1 MFGKFVE
8 KHNTLILLIIA
19 VLAILGIVLSIVL
32 AWSYESRINDLSDK
46 VLVLNDQVKSYS
58 SNLARLYEDNR
69 YLDSNDIP
77 KAIDGPQI
85 DELRAMPNMMDTI
98 EEAQPV
104 VQPVQQGQQVQPVQP
119 VAPPV
124 QPVQPIQPVAQSVQ
138 PAQPTVSPSLEQSNS
153 S

>member
-98 EEAQPV
+98 EETQPV
-104 VQPVQQGQQVQPVQP
+104 AQPVQQGQPVQQVQQ
-119 VAPPV
+119 
-124 QPVQPIQPVAQSVQ
+124 IQPVAQPVQSVQ
-138 PAQPTVSPSLEQSNS
+138 PAQPAVSPSLEQSNS